1 MLTIALANQKGGVAK
16 TTSTINLGS
25 ALAEHGKRV
34 LLVDMDPQGNLAMI
48 AFGREFN
55 PHSRLSTS
63 VYNVLIGSAK
73 LSDIIL
79 KVRDGLDIAP
89 SNINLSGAE
98 VELLNEIGRE
108 SILRDALAPL
118 DDRYDFAII
127 DCPPALGVLTING
140 LTAADM
146 VIIPV
151 ECKDI
156 STKGIP
162 LLLNTIQKIK
172 ARSNPDLHLLGIL
185 PTRFDS
191 RTAHS
196 REVLEALQGD
206 YNKLVLDIV
215 IKERV
220 SLADAGVGG
229 QSIIEFDPASDV
241 ARGYRQLATE
251 VLAHAN

>member
-63 VYNVLIGSAK
+63 IYNVLIGNAT
-73 LSDIIL
+73 LADIIL
-79 KVRDGLDIAP
+79 RVRDGMDIAP

-108 SILRDALAPL
+108 SILRDALAL
-118 DDRYDFAII
+118 VGDRYDYAII

-172 ARSNPDLHLLGIL
+172 SRSNPELHLLGIL

-196 REVLEALQGD
+196 REVLEALQSD
-206 YNKLVLDIV
+206 YGKLVLDIV

-251 VLAHAN
+251 VLSYGK